1 MKKLISVLLT
11 IAMLFSNIAL
21 AAVTLSDLLEKGG
34 NYAVNGEFD
43 KAEATFEIALKMEPE
58 NVRVYEAIKHMCIL
72 KGDLEGAL
80 RALDTALEYAPGEG
94 EIYLEKAKILYQI
107 GNTYDAE
114 QALLYAEIC
123 GEEPDDSLLEL
134 AVNAYYKSGEFEK
147 AISAYENLSKGTAD
161 ESLTQVY
168 ESALILT
175 GQKEKALSLG
185 FSLPEN
191 ANAELAE
198 VIDGKKTISLEPVE
212 FPDILSYPVYMSKN
226 VYEQWK
232 KAFPDAN
239 LFNMPTEDNG
249 NRIKFSD
256 HTLESFVLY
265 EASDGVHEEI
275 WPVEPRF
282 IDISPDMNTYL
293 YSVSYVNSFA
303 LDEKFRYC
311 RMYFLVKDEEAT
323 VLMLNIDRS
332 GMADNKLLESQSF
345 SWFAPSGF
353 YADETSAIWSKD
365 GRYRATFAE
374 SEYLDYYFVPVH
386 GRLPE
391 DYSDVFILA
400 DMETGELTPIF
411 LPKDASIVAGFD
423 MTSENLFYIEYYDEK
438 QEAGYAEALKKYCI
452 ETGETE
458 ILYMHEAPV
467 DLEYRS
473 ELCIS
478 ENDTVISEIGY
489 SESDFGG
496 HMKYTKTEQGWTFEY
511 ALDEYDESDVVY
523 RGNYHYSA
531 QSDIGIYEC
540 STGSVLAGSFL
551 SIGSDTQPTPGYDHL
566 VFLPGDADEAFI
578 RPASQMTHRA
588 EGVPGYYSVDSVAM
602 SPDGYY
608 ALVSYGQN
616 ICVLDL
622 RTLRFSEVLLPSEG
636 FNTLYSITWC
646 DNKIIL
652 NHFNLF
658 SLTIE

>member
-58 NVRVYEAIKHMCIL
+58 NIRVYEAIKHMCIL
-72 KGDLEGAL
+72 KGDFEGAL

-94 EIYLEKAKILYQI
+94 EIYLEKAKILYQM

-114 QALLYAEIC
+114 QALLYAEVC
-123 GEEPDDSLLEL
+123 GYEADDSFLEL
-134 AVNAYYKSGEFEK
+134 AMNAYYKSGEFEK
-147 AISAYENLSKGTAD
+147 VILAYEQLSKGAAD
-161 ESLTQVY
+161 ESLTQTY
-168 ESALILT
+168 MSALILT
-175 GQKEKALSLG
+175 GQEEKALSLG
-185 FSLPEN
+185 LSISESADSEISEAIKN
-191 ANAELAE
+191 
-198 VIDGKKTISLEPVE
+198 KKTISLKPIE
-212 FPDILSYPVYMSKN
+212 FPDILSFPVYMSKN

-232 KAFPDAN
+232 KTFPDAN
-239 LFNMPTEDNG
+239 LFSMPTEDAG
-249 NRIKFSD
+249 IYIKFSGC
-256 HTLESFVLY
+256 TLESFVLSQ
-265 EASDGVHEEI
+265 ASDRVTC
-275 WPVEPRF
+275 PVEPRF
-282 IDISPDMNTYL
+282 IDVSPDMDTYL
-293 YSVSYVNSFA
+293 YSVSYANFA
-303 LDEKFRYC
+303 YDENFPEW
-311 RMYFLVKDEEAT
+311 RMYFLVKDEKAT
-323 VLMLNIDRS
+323 VIMLNLDRS
-332 GMADNKLLESQSF
+332 LMADNDFLGSQTF

-353 YADETSAIWSKD
+353 YSDEASAIWSKD
-365 GRYRATFAE
+365 GRYRATWVRAHYI
-374 SEYLDYYFVPVH
+374 EYYLAWIEGY
-386 GRLPE
+386 PE
-391 DYSDVFILA
+391 DYSDIFMLA

-411 LPKDASIVAGFD
+411 LPKDASIDAGFD
-423 MTSENLFYIEYYDEK
+423 MMSENLFYIEYYDQK
-438 QEAGYAEALKKYCI
+438 QEAGYAEALKKYCL

-458 ILYMHEAPV
+458 ILYMHEDPV

-473 ELCIS
+473 DLCIS

-566 VFLPGDADEAFI
+566 VFLPGDADKAFI
-578 RPASQMTHRA
+578 LPVSKMTHRA
-588 EGVPGYYSVDSVAM
+588 EGVPGYYDVQSVAM

-608 ALVSYGQN
+608 ALISHGQN